1 MTQYEINKEKAR
13 QEAIQW
19 QQDFDKHNY
28 TWNEL
33 HIQQLRLEKLARQY
47 GLRKEFRE
55 NGII

>member
-28 TWNEL
+28 SWNEL
-33 HIQQLRLEKLARQY
+33 HIQQLRLERLARQY

>member
-33 HIQQLRLEKLARQY
+33 HIQQLRLERLARQY